1 MKVGN
6 RFKKN
11 NDGKTTF
18 IPKYCVFRHRYTC
31 TPYSSNALTISR
43 LLRLNFW
50 DNPIQSG
57 FHGSLPLVSFI
68 FYLSGN
74 CRNKY

>member
-11 NDGKTTF
+11 HKKRLLYLSIAFLG
-18 IPKYCVFRHRYTC
+18 IAILAL
-31 TPYSSNALTISR
+31 PYSSNALIISR
-43 LLRLNFW
+43 LLQLNFW

>member
-6 RFKKN
+6 RFKN
-11 NDGKTTF
+11 NDEKTSF
-18 IPKYCVFRHRYTC
+18 IPKYCVFIRSHTRTR
-31 TPYSSNALTISR
+31 YSSNALTIYQ

-57 FHGSLPLVSFI
+57 FHGSLPLFSFI

>member
-11 NDGKTTF
+11 RKKRLLYLSIAFLG
-18 IPKYCVFRHRYTC
+18 IVILAL
-31 TPYSSNALTISR
+31 PYSSNALIISR
-43 LLRLNFW
+43 LLQLNFW
-50 DNPIQSG
+50 DNPIQNG